1 MTAPR
6 PAAIEVIKVKPLE
19 NGGNLKA
26 FASVRVGA
34 VVIHS
39 VRIIQ
44 EPGKRAW
51 CSMPQSKSGERYF
64 PIVEIES
71 EGLRN
76 RIREAVLEHWNSIKD
91 FRASDGDRL

>member
-1 MTAPR
+1 L
-6 PAAIEVIKVKPLE
+6 V
-19 NGGNLKA
+19 
-26 FASVRVGA
+26 
-34 VVIHS
+34 HS

-44 EPGKRAW
+44 QPNQKAW
-51 CSMPQSKSGERYF
+51 VSMPQTKSGERYF

-76 RIREAVLEHWNSIKD
+76 RVCDAVIEHWNSVRD